1 MKKLPIL
8 LFEFNSYNV
17 LLLIMGVVVFF
28 ICFLFYKNAKAKRVE
43 RNKIAEW
50 DKKRLAK
57 AVEIRRMKNVAKTEL
72 LSLEADHKVAIIK
85 VETLVDEKF
94 FGSDVALETL
104 KGTVQSDVDAIKAL
118 PEDMYD
124 GISPKVKQVR
134 TSINSLTSPLFS
146 NYEYK
151 TNIEKQNMQ
160 TGRVIEDIRTKT
172 IKAKTAV
179 EKLKVSYSGSDIT
192 RINSQFAENIEH
204 LISSAKLYQTAAISC
219 LLNNDF
225 PLAIENYNRTN
236 KTIEEANKTI
246 EDVFVTERELFNA
259 TATIKSNLKEYRR
272 MIESTRSIVNNGDV
286 KSSTK

>member
-104 KGTVQSDVDAIKAL
+104 KGTVQSDVD
-118 PEDMYD
+118 
-124 GISPKVKQVR
+124 
-134 TSINSLTSPLFS
+134 
-146 NYEYK
+146 
-151 TNIEKQNMQ
+151 
-160 TGRVIEDIRTKT
+160 
-172 IKAKTAV
+172 
-179 EKLKVSYSGSDIT
+179 
-192 RINSQFAENIEH
+192 
-204 LISSAKLYQTAAISC
+204 
-219 LLNNDF
+219 
-225 PLAIENYNRTN
+225 
-236 KTIEEANKTI
+236 
-246 EDVFVTERELFNA
+246 
-259 TATIKSNLKEYRR
+259 
-272 MIESTRSIVNNGDV
+272 
-286 KSSTK
+286 